1 MAKNNLMPM
10 PTGNSS
16 VLPKLITTAVVLA
29 LLVIVVKHPG
39 DAATWV
45 RALAGGAVDVI
56 DGMAS
61 FIRQV
66 AN

>member
-1 MAKNNLMPM
+1 MAKKTLAPM
-10 PTGNSS
+10 PTSNS

-45 RALAGGAVDVI
+45 TALVTGAVDVI
-56 DGMAS
+56 DGVAS

>member
-16 VLPKLITTAVVLA
+16 VLPKLIATAVVLA

-45 RALAGGAVDVI
+45 KALAGGAVDVI